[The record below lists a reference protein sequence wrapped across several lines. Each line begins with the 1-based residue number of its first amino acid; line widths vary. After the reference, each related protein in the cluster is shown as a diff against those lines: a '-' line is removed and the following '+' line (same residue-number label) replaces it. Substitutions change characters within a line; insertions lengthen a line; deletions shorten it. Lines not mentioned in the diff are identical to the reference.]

1 MSKRIKTGMSLILL
15 KENKI
20 VYRNIIGLDEKVDFD
35 KMKEKYD
42 ADQIIYKPFYAGK
55 RHRTTAGDIRKS
67 SSFVWP
73 HISGLQRNQHM

>member
-42 ADQIIYKPFYAGK
+42 ADQIIYKPFYEVF
-55 RHRTTAGDIRKS
+55 D
-67 SSFVWP
+67 
-73 HISGLQRNQHM
+73 